1 MPLSSL
7 RLTISAL
14 FLAAFLAACG
24 GGSGSS
30 APPPTGGITATA
42 GDGQVTITWVA
53 DAGVDYWLM
62 YAATATPIDMK
73 SPPGNHAWFTGVT
86 SPLVIPGLTN
96 GVTYSFAMDGR
107 ISGGPGGAQTPS
119 VSATPAATPAAP

>member
-1 MPLSSL
+1 MSLTSL
-7 RLTISAL
+7 RLTITAL
-14 FLAAFLAACG
+14 FLAVFLAACG

-42 GDGQVTITWVA
+42 GDGQVTITWTA
-53 DAGVDYWLM
+53 DANVDYWLM
-62 YAATATPIDMK
+62 YAATASAIDMK
-73 SPPGNHAWFTGVT
+73 NPPGNHAWITSGVT
-86 SPLVIPGLTN
+86 SPLVITGLTN

-119 VSATPAATPAAP
+119 VSATPVAAQ

>member
-1 MPLSSL
+1 MSLTSL
-7 RLTISAL
+7 RLKITAL
-14 FLAAFLAACG
+14 FLAAFLASC

-42 GDGQVTITWVA
+42 GDGQVTITWTA

-62 YAATATPIDMK
+62 YAATASAINMK
-73 SPPGNHAWFTGVT
+73 SPPGNHVWITRNVT
-86 SPLVIPGLTN
+86 SPLVISGLTN

-107 ISGGPGGAQTPS
+107 ISGGPGGSQTPS
-119 VSATPAATPAAP
+119 VSATPAAAE

>member
-1 MPLSSL
+1 MSLTSL
-7 RLTISAL
+7 RLKITAL

-30 APPPTGGITATA
+30 APPPTGGITAEA
-42 GDGQVTITWVA
+42 GDGQVTLTWTA
-53 DAGVDYWLM
+53 TAGVDYWLM
-62 YAATATPIDMK
+62 YAASATAIDMK
-73 SPPGNHAWFTGVT
+73 NPPGNHAWITSGLT
-86 SPLVIPGLTN
+86 SPYTLPGLTN

-119 VSATPAATPAAP
+119 VSATPAAAQ

>member
-1 MPLSSL
+1 MSLTSL
-7 RLTISAL
+7 RLKITAL
-14 FLAAFLAACG
+14 FLAAFLAAC

-42 GDGQVTITWVA
+42 GDGQVTITWTA

-62 YAATATPIDMK
+62 YAATASAINMK
-73 SPPGNHAWFTGVT
+73 SPPGNHVWITSNVT
-86 SPLVIPGLTN
+86 SPLVISGLTN

-107 ISGGPGGAQTPS
+107 ISGGPGGSQTPS
-119 VSATPAATPAAP
+119 VSATPAAAE

>member
-1 MPLSSL
+1 MSLTSL
-7 RLTISAL
+7 RLSITAL

-42 GDGQVTITWVA
+42 EDGQVTITWTA

-62 YAATATPIDMK
+62 YAATATAIDMK
-73 SPPGNHAWFTGVT
+73 NPPGNHVWINSGMT
-86 SPLVIPGLTN
+86 SPYVVSGLIN

-119 VSATPAATPAAP
+119 VSATPSAAP

>member
-1 MPLSSL
+1 MSLTSL
-7 RLTISAL
+7 RHLITAL
-14 FLAAFLAACG
+14 FMTAFLAACG

-42 GDGQVTITWVA
+42 DDGQVTITWTA

-62 YAATATPIDMK
+62 YAATATAIDMK
-73 SPPGNHAWFTGVT
+73 NPPGNHVWITSGVA
-86 SPLVIPGLTN
+86 SPLVITGLVN
-96 GVTYSFAMDGR
+96 GQTYSFAMDGR

-119 VSATPAATPAAP
+119 VSATPNPPI

>member
-1 MPLSSL
+1 MSLTTL
-7 RLTISAL
+7 RLKITAF

-24 GGSGSS
+24 GGGSS
-30 APPPTGGITATA
+30 AQPPTGGITATA
-42 GDGQVTITWVA
+42 GDGQVTITWTA

-62 YAATATPIDMK
+62 YAATASAINMK
-73 SPPGNHAWFTGVT
+73 SPPGNHAWITSNVT
-86 SPLVIPGLTN
+86 SPLVISGLTN

-119 VSATPAATPAAP
+119 VSATPAAAE

>member
-1 MPLSSL
+1 MSLSFL

-24 GGSGSS
+24 GGGSS

-73 SPPGNHAWFTGVT
+73 SPPGNHAWLTTGVT
-86 SPLVIPGLTN
+86 SPLVISGLTN
-96 GVTYSFAMDGR
+96 GVTYSFAMNGR
-107 ISGGPGGAQTPS
+107 ISGGPGGAQAPS
-119 VSATPAATPAAP
+119 VSATPVATPAAP